1 MLTSHVEQPMLN
13 KRLIV
18 TADDFGLTEGVNQA
32 IIRAHREGIVTSA
45 SLMIN
50 GGAAESAVE
59 LARHNPTLDIGLH
72 LNLTNDPFSLAANHR
87 GRDLEREIRSQIE
100 AALGTGLNISH
111 LDGHKHVHIIPAVLK
126 LVIRLTREYGIGALR
141 KMNARTPR
149 LPSLLR
155 RNPASRKAILKQ
167 YAFAQGARFI
177 WRLSSP
183 KAVVG
188 PDRFYGIA
196 ETGFL
201 DRTVFENIIQ
211 DLRPG
216 AHEVM
221 SHPGYMDAGLRKL
234 PTRLLEQRQ
243 HEFKLLTNPGIRH
256 LIREAGVQLV
266 SYRDLVE
273 TYGNHR
279 TDSLL
284 HRCSAV

>member
-1 MLTSHVEQPMLN
+1 MGSKQ
-13 KRLIV
+13 LIV

-32 IIRAHREGIVTSA
+32 IVRAHREGIVTSA

-59 LARHNPTLDIGLH
+59 LARQNPTLDIGLH

-126 LVIRLTREYGIGALR
+126 LVVRLTGKYGIRALR
-141 KMNARTPR
+141 TMNARTPR
-149 LPSLLR
+149 LTSLLR

-167 YAFAQGARFI
+167 YAFAQGARFL

-183 KAVVG
+183 KPIVG
-188 PDRFYGIA
+188 PDHFYGIT

-201 DRTVFENIIQ
+201 DRAVFETIIQ
-211 DLRPG
+211 DLSSG
-216 AHEVM
+216 VHEVM
-221 SHPGYMDAGLRKL
+221 AHPGYMDAGLRKL

-243 HEFKLLTNPGIRH
+243 REFELLTSPGIRR
-256 LIREAGVQLV
+256 LIQEAGVQLI

-284 HRCSAV
+284 HRYSAV